1 MEIAIY
7 GEYIQLDQL
16 LKKLD
21 LISSGG
27 ETGTFLASHQ
37 ISLNGKK
44 VTEKRKKIK
53 VGDSLSIDGKT
64 YTFTEEVK

>member
-27 ETGTFLASHQ
+27 ETGAFLASHQ
-37 ISLNGKK
+37 VSLNGKK

-64 YTFTEEVK
+64 YTFIEEVK

>member
-27 ETGTFLASHQ
+27 ETGAFLASHQ

-64 YTFTEEVK
+64 YTFTEELK